1 MKKRIPIIISMLI
14 MSLLLCA
21 CDNSIDSSTFEG
33 TWQFCGVVK
42 EGSEVS
48 IENAILDDDFL
59 DFYGLDDMPDNK
71 LIIDE
76 SGLGMIYE
84 NSPGSEVGKRN
95 DISKN
100 CFTQEV
106 KITEI
111 DGKVIDSPIIETN
124 TFTLKDGYLFLEH
137 QYSDSSFSEGGISVY
152 TKVK

>member
-33 TWQFCGVVK
+33 TWQFCGVVE

-59 DFYGLDDMPDNK
+59 DLYGLDDMPDNK

-84 NSPGSEVGKRN
+84 NIPGSEVGKRN

>member
-33 TWQFCGVVK
+33 TWQFCGVVE

-84 NSPGSEVGKRN
+84 NIPGSEVGKRN

-111 DGKVIDSPIIETN
+111 DGEILDSPIIETN
-124 TFTLKDGYLFLEH
+124 TFTLKDGYLFLDH
-137 QYSDSSFSEGGISVY
+137 QYSDSSFSAGDISVY

>member
-14 MSLLLCA
+14 MSLLLFA

-33 TWQFCGVVK
+33 TWQFCGVVE

-84 NSPGSEVGKRN
+84 NIPGSEVGKRN

>member
-33 TWQFCGVVK
+33 TWQFCGVVE

-84 NSPGSEVGKRN
+84 NIPGSEVGKRN

-137 QYSDSSFSEGGISVY
+137 QYSDSSFSEVGISVY

>member
-33 TWQFCGVVK
+33 TWQFCGVVE

-84 NSPGSEVGKRN
+84 NIPGCEVGKRN

>member
-84 NSPGSEVGKRN
+84 NILGSEVGKRN

>member
-1 MKKRIPIIISMLI
+1 MKKRIPIIV
-14 MSLLLCA
+14 SLLTMSFILCA
-21 CDNSIDSSTFEG
+21 CENSIDSSTFEG
-33 TWQFCGVVK
+33 TWQFCGVVE
-42 EGSEVS
+42 EGTEVS
-48 IENAILDDDFL
+48 VENAILDDDFL
-59 DFYGLDDMPDNK
+59 DLYGLDDMPDNK

-84 NSPGSEVGKRN
+84 NIPGSEVGKRN

-111 DGKVIDSPIIETN
+111 DGEILDSPIIETN
-124 TFTLKDGYLFLEH
+124 TFTLKDGYLFLDH
-137 QYSDSSFSEGGISVY
+137 QYSDSSFSAGDISVY

>member
-33 TWQFCGVVK
+33 TWQFCGVVE

-48 IENAILDDDFL
+48 IENAILDDYFL

-84 NSPGSEVGKRN
+84 NIPGSEVGKRN

>member
-33 TWQFCGVVK
+33 TWQFCGVVE

-84 NSPGSEVGKRN
+84 NIPGSEVGKRN

-111 DGKVIDSPIIETN
+111 DGKVIDSPIIETI
-124 TFTLKDGYLFLEH
+124 TFTLK
-137 QYSDSSFSEGGISVY
+137 
-152 TKVK
+152 

>member
-33 TWQFCGVVK
+33 TWQFCGVVE

-84 NSPGSEVGKRN
+84 NIPGSEVGKRN

-137 QYSDSSFSEGGISVY
+137 QYSDSSFCEGGICVY

>member
-33 TWQFCGVVK
+33 TWQFCGVVE

-84 NSPGSEVGKRN
+84 NIPGSEVGKRN

-152 TKVK
+152 TQVK

>member
-33 TWQFCGVVK
+33 TWQFCGVVE

-59 DFYGLDDMPDNK
+59 DFYVLDDMPDNK

-84 NSPGSEVGKRN
+84 NIPGSEVGKRN

>member
-33 TWQFCGVVK
+33 TWQFCGVVE

-59 DFYGLDDMPDNK
+59 DLYGLDDMPDNK

-76 SGLGMIYE
+76 SGIGMIYE
-84 NSPGSEVGKRN
+84 NIPGSEVGKRN

>member
-21 CDNSIDSSTFEG
+21 CDNSIDSSTFES
-33 TWQFCGVVK
+33 TWQFCGVVE

-84 NSPGSEVGKRN
+84 NIPGSEVGKRN

>member
-33 TWQFCGVVK
+33 TWQFCGVVE

-84 NSPGSEVGKRN
+84 NIPGSEVGKRN

-137 QYSDSSFSEGGISVY
+137 QYSDSSFSEAGISVY

>member
-1 MKKRIPIIISMLI
+1 MKKRIPTIISMLI

-84 NSPGSEVGKRN
+84 NIPGSEVGKRN

>member
-1 MKKRIPIIISMLI
+1 MKKRIPTIISMLI

-33 TWQFCGVVK
+33 TWQFCGVVE

-84 NSPGSEVGKRN
+84 NIPGSEVGKRN

-111 DGKVIDSPIIETN
+111 DGKVINSPIIETN

>member
-59 DFYGLDDMPDNK
+59 DLYGLDDMPDNK

-76 SGLGMIYE
+76 SGIGMIYE
-84 NSPGSEVGKRN
+84 NIPGSEVGKRN

-111 DGKVIDSPIIETN
+111 DGKVINSPIIETN

-137 QYSDSSFSEGGISVY
+137 QYSDSSFSAGDISVY

>member
-33 TWQFCGVVK
+33 TWQFCGVVE

-84 NSPGSEVGKRN
+84 NIPCSEVGKRN

>member
-33 TWQFCGVVK
+33 TWQFCGVVE

-84 NSPGSEVGKRN
+84 NIPGSEVGKRN

-124 TFTLKDGYLFLEH
+124 KFTLKDGYLFLEH

>member
-33 TWQFCGVVK
+33 TWQFCGVVE
-42 EGSEVS
+42 EGSEVY

-59 DFYGLDDMPDNK
+59 DLYGLDDMPDNK

-76 SGLGMIYE
+76 SGIGMIYE
-84 NSPGSEVGKRN
+84 NIPGSEVGKRN